1 MYKYITSEITSQIP
15 VIPYVY
21 AITYNTNT
29 ILTGTMPDLDWKSIE
44 SLDIDNLADDE
55 SKADNLYEALGDVG
69 II

>member
-1 MYKYITSEITSQIP
+1 MYSNSI
-15 VIPYVY
+15 Y

-29 ILTGTMPDLDWKSIE
+29 ILTGNMPDLDWKSIE